1 VPGTPGAR
9 GEIEKYLKAGAIGIG
24 EQKYPVACD
33 SPEMH
38 EIYAIAQDH
47 QIPVIL
53 HFQHDAFNTAIE
65 RFYKVVEKYPRAKFF
80 GRNAFPWAAH

>member
-1 VPGTPGAR
+1 
-9 GEIEKYLKAGAIGIG
+9 
-24 EQKYPVACD
+24 
-33 SPEMH
+33 MH
-38 EIYAIAQDH
+38 EIYASAQDH

-65 RFYKVVEKYPRAKFF
+65 RFYKVVEKYPRAKFL